1 MKKFGGSW
9 RARLNPWLGF
19 KRKWKKE
26 EDMCR
31 LPEEQFTWT
40 SFYNRSGLLAHGL
53 FFICCIVVFS
63 VFT

>member
-26 EDMCR
+26 EDAS
-31 LPEEQFTWT
+31 LLEEQFTWT
-40 SFYNRSGLLAHGL
+40 SLQPQWALWPMDY
-53 FFICCIVVFS
+53 FS
-63 VFT
+63 